1 MKARTPLHCLDKDRK
16 DIPNF
21 QIFFSPFIRRA
32 GPSGRQAVAGMRRPA
47 EEPTPRP
54 ARRSSTDGRPPPHR
68 GESTAAPG
76 RDGERVVP
84 HRRATDEGKRPSARG
99 GGTTKTTSTPESA
112 VRCRGTRVGKE
123 GPNPETEDG
132 GSARSPGPGRPGC
145 EGTKGRRGE
154 GSKGQRVEK
163 KPLPPRSAARPQAI
177 IFFAI
182 R

>member
-1 MKARTPLHCLDKDRK
+1 
-16 DIPNF
+16 
-21 QIFFSPFIRRA
+21 
-32 GPSGRQAVAGMRRPA
+32 MRRPA

-132 GSARSPGPGRPGC
+132 GSARSPGSGRPGC

-154 GSKGQRVEK
+154 EAKRRRGEGSKEQRVKGAKSRK
-163 KPLPPRSAARPQAI
+163 KAAAVPLRRPAAGN
-177 IFFAI
+177 IFFCNSLIYA
-182 R
+182 

>member
-1 MKARTPLHCLDKDRK
+1 
-16 DIPNF
+16 
-21 QIFFSPFIRRA
+21 
-32 GPSGRQAVAGMRRPA
+32 MRRPA

-54 ARRSSTDGRPPPHR
+54 ARRSSPNGRPPPHR

-76 RDGERVVP
+76 RDRERVVP

-154 GSKGQRVEK
+154 EAKRRRGEEAKGQRSKESK
-163 KPLPPRSAARPQAI
+163 KSRCRPAPPPGRRQY
-177 IFFAI
+177 FFLQFVNLCVTLRDKAP
-182 R
+182 